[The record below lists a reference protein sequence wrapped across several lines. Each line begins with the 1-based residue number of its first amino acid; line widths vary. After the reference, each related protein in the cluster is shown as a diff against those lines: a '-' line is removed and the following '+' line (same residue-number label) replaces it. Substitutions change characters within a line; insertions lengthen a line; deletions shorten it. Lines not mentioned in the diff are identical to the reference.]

1 MGHGDPHVCG
11 GLLGVHG
18 VVQISEEVPGMFG
31 VSPGMQG
38 LSPEIVKFVLS
49 EIVLIGDDESPV
61 EMPQIIHGGGLPQP
75 VGGHELP
82 QLLDD
87 VAHQLLVSSLRVLP
101 GEAEGKP
108 VEVQDDKFLGQ
119 SEEPFDALNRLEGVG
134 IKITFLRFKPRRED
148 FV

>member
-1 MGHGDPHVCG
+1 MGHGDPHVGG

-18 VVQISEEVPGMFG
+18 VVQISEQIAGMFG

-49 EIVLIGDDESPV
+49 EIVLISDDQSPV
-61 EMPQIIHGGGLPQP
+61 EMPQIIHSGRLPQP
-75 VGGHELP
+75 VRGHELP
-82 QLLDD
+82 QLLND
-87 VAHQLLVSSLRVLP
+87 VAHQLLVPSLSVLP

-108 VEVQDDKFLGQ
+108 VEVQDDKFFGQ
-119 SEEPFDALNRLEGVG
+119 PQEPLDASNSLEGVG
-134 IKITFLRFKPRRED
+134 IKMTFLRFKPRRED